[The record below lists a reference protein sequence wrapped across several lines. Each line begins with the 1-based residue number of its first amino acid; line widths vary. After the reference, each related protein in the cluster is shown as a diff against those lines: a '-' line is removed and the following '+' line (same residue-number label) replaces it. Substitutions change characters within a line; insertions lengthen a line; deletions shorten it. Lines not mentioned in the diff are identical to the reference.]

1 MTCLQTSFV
10 VLVLSK
16 SESLTLPE
24 YAVGFPGGAS
34 GKEPAC
40 QCGRHKSR
48 GCGRSVRKIPWRRAW
63 QPTPGLLPGE
73 SHGQRSL
80 AGYSAEGFRARH
92 DWSHIARTQYTMAFY
107 SPSHFTYC
115 LLHMNFYLS
124 SSPVKILYFLRA
136 QIFFPCEAC
145 LSLPQIEVILFSS
158 EHL

>member
-73 SHGQRSL
+73 SHEQRSRAGHSSWGHKELDTTEQRSTHTHKARSTPLCGL
-80 AGYSAEGFRARH
+80 ASSDKLKAFREKSLKFAEEQGNLPP
-92 DWSHIARTQYTMAFY
+92 D
-107 SPSHFTYC
+107 C
-115 LLHMNFYLS
+115 LW
-124 SSPVKILYFLRA
+124 I
-136 QIFFPCEAC
+136 
-145 LSLPQIEVILFSS
+145 
-158 EHL
+158 

>member
-10 VLVLSK
+10 ILVLSK

-80 AGYSAEGFRARH
+80 AGYSSQGHKEADTTEQLSLHFIPF
-92 DWSHIARTQYTMAFY
+92 STP
-107 SPSHFTYC
+107 PSSWQPLF
-115 LLHMNFYLS
+115 
-124 SSPVKILYFLRA
+124 YFLFYECGYCRC
-136 QIFFPCEAC
+136 FM
-145 LSLPQIEVILFSS
+145 
-158 EHL
+158 

>member
-63 QPTPGLLPGE
+63 QPTPGLLPKE
-73 SHGQRSL
+73 SHGQRRL
-80 AGYSAEGFRARH
+80 VGYRPWGRDESDMTEVTYHAC
-92 DWSHIARTQYTMAFY
+92 MASKVVFLWAWWHKMHLILGICFFY
-107 SPSHFTYC
+107 STS
-115 LLHMNFYLS
+115 
-124 SSPVKILYFLRA
+124 KID
-136 QIFFPCEAC
+136 
-145 LSLPQIEVILFSS
+145 
-158 EHL
+158 